1 MIDCIA
7 NIHTCDNCRKPIPK
21 WEVHSLVDRH
31 YAPGNNFEKCSSN
44 INAYSRK
51 IIELCPDCI
60 DEVYEMFGK
69 KRESEE

>member
-1 MIDCIA
+1 M
-7 NIHTCDNCRKPIPK
+7 
-21 WEVHSLVDRH
+21 DRH

-69 KRESEE
+69 KRESEG